1 LVAHCFREAGVGGS
15 NPLIPIM
22 GKTSSEK
29 GFGKVYTTL
38 AEPFLISLENFRF
51 VTRLVLYTKI
61 QEMLDSP
68 YRGNWSLDELFVEA
82 DRIGKKYQS
91 GDEIETFERKFAI
104 VSQEIEEEIERCFPD
119 TEAEVSS

>member
-1 LVAHCFREAGVGGS
+1 MTSKKEFIGMGYRQVQQANSDNKTKLEPEEIKSLKNSGYKNVGWD
-15 NPLIPIM
+15 
-22 GKTSSEK
+22 
-29 GFGKVYTTL
+29 KV
-38 AEPFLISLENFRF
+38 IQ
-51 VTRLVLYTKI
+51 LYTKI

-119 TEAEVSS
+119 TEAEVVDFSRR